1 MDSIQNTISANI
13 VADSFEFSKHAVD
26 QMMHRRILVHEIKE
40 ALAIPEILEHY
51 PNDKYGPSCLVLGFS
66 SKGRPL
72 HVVCTY
78 PEREILKIITI
89 YQPDPKL
96 WLEFRTRLKDY

>member
-1 MDSIQNTISANI
+1 MDSIQNTISAHI

-66 SKGRPL
+66 S
-72 HVVCTY
+72 
-78 PEREILKIITI
+78 
-89 YQPDPKL
+89 
-96 WLEFRTRLKDY
+96 